1 MVAVLGQSIP
11 FIAPTETDVTVLHV
25 TVGGTTDM
33 RADPTLSITLQG
45 KADTR
50 EAALRYLTPGL
61 TLPSPPA
68 GAGDMVGPGARSPI
82 AP

>member
-1 MVAVLGQSIP
+1 
-11 FIAPTETDVTVLHV
+11 
-25 TVGGTTDM
+25 M